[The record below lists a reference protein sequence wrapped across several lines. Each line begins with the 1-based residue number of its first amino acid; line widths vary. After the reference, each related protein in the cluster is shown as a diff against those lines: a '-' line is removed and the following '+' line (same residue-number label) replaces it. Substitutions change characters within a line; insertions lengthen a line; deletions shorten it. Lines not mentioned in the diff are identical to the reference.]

1 MLGAKKR
8 DRRRRRERILVVEDD
23 VRGAK
28 MIEMALH
35 DVGIRDIVMAKDGM
49 EAWGQLKAGGDQEF
63 DAVISDW
70 NMPFVTGIELLEQ
83 VRDSGIKIPFIII
96 TGRGST
102 DAAVEAKEFGVTA
115 FMIKPYSPK
124 QLGQKVLEF
133 VCRGNL

>member
-8 DRRRRRERILVVEDD
+8 DRRRRREKILLVEDD
-23 VRGAK
+23 IRGAK

-35 DVGIRDIVMAKDGM
+35 DVGIRDIVTAKDGM
-49 EAWGQLKAGGDQEF
+49 EAWGHLKSGGAEEF
-63 DAVISDW
+63 DAIISDW

-83 VRDSGIKIPFIII
+83 VRDSGINIPFIII
-96 TGRGST
+96 TGRGLT

-124 QLGQKVLEF
+124 QLGKKVLEF
-133 VCRGNL
+133 VCRGPN